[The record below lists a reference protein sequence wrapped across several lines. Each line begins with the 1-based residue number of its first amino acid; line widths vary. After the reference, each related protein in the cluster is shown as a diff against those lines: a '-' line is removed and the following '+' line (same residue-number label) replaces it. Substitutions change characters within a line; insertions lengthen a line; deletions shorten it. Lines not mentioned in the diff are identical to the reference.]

1 MQKRIHKQPIL
12 FFALTVLAVGSG
24 IALRVNSCRF
34 FEFKSE
40 QLMALLN
47 GLDLPA
53 KYFFLTHGMVSSVGF
68 PNGPG

>member
-1 MQKRIHKQPIL
+1 MKKPIHKPSML
-12 FFALTVLAVGSG
+12 LFALTALAVGAG
-24 IALRVNSCRF
+24 IALRLNGCRF

-53 KYFFLTHGMVSSVGF
+53 KYFLLTHGMVSSD
-68 PNGPG
+68 GPVSKV